1 MSGEKVAG
9 VLLGIMNLPLSCVGM
24 FPSTLPSPFKCF
36 LIDVSD
42 LLHYHGDN
50 LKIHLKKPPDI

>member
-36 LIDVSD
+36 LQTP
-42 LLHYHGDN
+42 LLGS
-50 LKIHLKKPPDI
+50 